1 MTISTMDNTPSYY
14 TSLNDGF
21 LNHRLRTP
29 IYRPYIQ
36 CLLNGLS
43 FIMSLR
49 RNGLMVKET
58 DRMDDD
64 DDWSV
69 EIGDLDCGWVDVR

>member
-1 MTISTMDNTPSYY
+1 MEKIPSYY
-14 TSLNDGF
+14 TQLDDGF
-21 LNHRLRTP
+21 LNHRLRNH

-43 FIMSLR
+43 FMMSLR

-58 DRMDDD
+58 DWIDDD
-64 DDWSV
+64 DDWGV
-69 EIGDLDCGWVDVR
+69 EIGDLDCGWVSV